1 MLPALLAAAAV
12 IAAPAQAVGPPTA
25 QDEKSVAAL
34 QADMA
39 AGKLTSEALVNHQ
52 LTRIRALDRTGPALH
67 SIGALSPTA
76 LSDAR
81 AIDAARK
88 AGKLQG
94 PLAGV
99 TVVAKDLI
107 DIRGLPTTGGSLALK
122 DNVVSTDAPAIARLR
137 AAGAVIL
144 GKAATSEW
152 ANARS
157 SQVISGFSGMVGLT
171 RNPYVLDRDASGSS
185 SGSGVAVSA
194 GLSTLAIGTDT
205 TGSVIGPGGV
215 NGIVSLRPTTGLI
228 PRTGVIPFSDRMD
241 TIGPMGRHVAD
252 VATMLTV
259 MAGSDP
265 ADARSAPADAHKT
278 DYAKGLRA
286 DALKGVRLG
295 VLRFSISGTPQANAV
310 FDQAL
315 AALRAQGAV
324 IVEIKDPPPEPDDA
338 AMAASAAPPGRGES
352 HWTYDN
358 YLSHTNPKVSVRSLA
373 DLVAFNKAH
382 PREELGVFGQE
393 ILETALAS
401 PAGQPTPDSIRRADL
416 RDAQAR
422 ERVDSMLRTRRVDAI
437 IAPTNAPSPRFDFIA
452 RGSNG
457 VASLTRGA
465 RNMNSYAAQAAYPLL
480 TVPMGAVQTM
490 PVGLSFLGPAW
501 SEDRLLAYGYAFE
514 QATHARKP
522 PQFTPSLETTPEAI
536 YATSPHDG
544 GLVYPK

>member
-1 MLPALLAAAAV
+1 MLSALLAAAA
-12 IAAPAQAVGPPTA
+12 IAAAPQPVGPPTA
-25 QDEKSVAAL
+25 QDERSVAAL
-34 QADMA
+34 QAEMA

-88 AGKLQG
+88 AGKPQG

-99 TVVAKDLI
+99 TVVAKDLV
-107 DIRGLPTTGGSLALK
+107 DIRGLATTGGSLALK
-122 DNVVSTDAPAIARLR
+122 DNVAAADAPAIARLR

-171 RNPYVLDRDASGSS
+171 KNPYVLDRDASGSS
-185 SGSGVAVSA
+185 SGSGVAVAA

-205 TGSVIGPGGV
+205 TGSVIGPGGT

-295 VLRFSISGTPQANAV
+295 ILRFSISGTPQANAV

-315 AALRAQGAV
+315 AALRAQGAE
-324 IVEIKDPPPEPDDA
+324 IVEIKDPPPEPDEA
-338 AMAASAAPPGRGES
+338 AMAASGAPPGRAES

-382 PREELGVFGQE
+382 PREELGIFGQE
-393 ILETALAS
+393 VLEGALAS
-401 PAGQPTPDSIRRADL
+401 PAGKPTPDSIHRADL

-422 ERVDSMLRTRRVDAI
+422 ERVDYMLRTHKVDAL

-465 RNMNSYAAQAAYPLL
+465 RNMNSYAAQAAYPVL
-480 TVPMGAVQTM
+480 TVPMGAVMTM
-490 PVGLSFLGPAW
+490 PVGLSFMGPAW

-522 PQFTPSLETTPEAI
+522 PQFTPSLEATPAAI